1 MQDYI
6 PDQSIYKC
14 MHELECETLDKI
26 REEVM
31 NWVVQNTN
39 FLNEKTVKNFW
50 HQIDYKNMGRVCPSL
65 IKYMASIKLPIGQIA
80 VGLLSESRATTGVIL
95 HNDAPPHNFKI
106 NFPIYNTEDIWTEWY
121 DIPKDVMYKLDTI
134 INPFTGTEEYDFN
147 KIHCDVQ
154 YAYPCLMRYNIHHK
168 PIIFNSY
175 VPHRVVP
182 GPAAKYPR
190 IMVATMPLVDP
201 SKFMLQ

>member
-1 MQDYI
+1 
-6 PDQSIYKC
+6 

-50 HQIDYKNMGRVCPSL
+50 HQIDYKNMSRVCPSL

-80 VGLLSESRATTGVIL
+80 VGLLSEFRETIGVIL

-106 NFPIYNTEDIWTEWY
+106 NFPIYNTEDVWTEWY
-121 DIPKDVMYKLDTI
+121 DIPKDVMHKLDTI
-134 INPFTGTEEYDFN
+134 INPDTGTEEYDFN
-147 KIHCDVQ
+147 KIHSDVQ
-154 YAYPCLMRYNIHHK
+154 EVYPCLMRYNMHHK

-190 IMVATMPLVDP
+190 IIVATMSLVDP